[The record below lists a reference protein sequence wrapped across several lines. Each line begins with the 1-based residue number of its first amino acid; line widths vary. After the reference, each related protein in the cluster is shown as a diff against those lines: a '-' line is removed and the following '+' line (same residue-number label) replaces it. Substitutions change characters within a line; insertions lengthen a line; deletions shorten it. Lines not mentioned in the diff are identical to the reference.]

1 MNQWR
6 VSIATSNQVIFPH
19 PENGT
24 LMLALERKATVLKDG
39 NVNIRA
45 QPFGG
50 GVKILNPQSLK
61 QIIGEFQFDSD
72 RSKQEQDF
80 RILIEPARWEAV
92 KQYCLKHLDD
102 PADFELESTPDREL
116 VEEFAETLGLGL
128 KSSQYTVQ
136 PLGWVIE
143 DQPVWTENR
152 YTRGFLTVRVYRTYQ
167 VEIVDG
173 RLCRNLVDTS
183 QQVSDKALGER
194 AFGRATGRAN
204 SVLSLPLEK
213 VREAFL
219 ARLPEKRFNKIEVD
233 HHQLDESVLVVL
245 EDIEVPQYLRL

>member
-1 MNQWR
+1 MNQLR

-39 NVNIRA
+39 NVNVRA

-61 QIIGEFQFDSD
+61 QIIGEIQFDSD

-136 PLGWVIE
+136 PLGWVIAHSGE
-143 DQPVWTENR
+143 NDHSFRLMPITQSDASRSPNPLDGDQLGRRPFGAER
-152 YTRGFLTVRVYRTYQ
+152 SDADRSMIHASADQDKGVRV
-167 VEIVDG
+167 
-173 RLCRNLVDTS
+173 
-183 QQVSDKALGER
+183 
-194 AFGRATGRAN
+194 
-204 SVLSLPLEK
+204 
-213 VREAFL
+213 
-219 ARLPEKRFNKIEVD
+219 
-233 HHQLDESVLVVL
+233 
-245 EDIEVPQYLRL
+245 LRMDSPFSSRRWA